1 MAVISANR
9 SNTIEFTQR
18 EGCDKRKRHSGSRKR
33 NRFLTTRFDS
43 IPGYLIAGNTA
54 IACVKQDDCISR
66 LRTSV
71 EHFYREFGMDFRLPA
86 LTGNFKYDLKELY
99 NYLSEHL
106 PENDMSIE
114 CVKDVKDS
122 DDFRFV
128 VYKSV
133 NKFDYYTIWTVPIH
147 KLSTCDE
154 QTRELLLHTFA
165 MLHRE
170 DMFLFP
176 KESYDFEYSL
186 GQLENDSW
194 GKEKLEVD
202 MDALEQWDDDYR
214 DYASSYVQGDIYH
227 LFEEIHSVEMQN
239 KGSLSSKVLELVR
252 QMKES
257 NYNDICL
264 LVAIEDVANLCK
276 EKWIADFHISKLKEI
291 YGDDFDN
298 GNQEPYEIM
307 DFCRTFIF
315 CYKQDDPIVEYLIDA
330 INSYADDFQVGNLMV
345 HSYIDDKDIKSK
357 LTDNY
362 PMRWAECIENLI
374 DALK

>member
-1 MAVISANR
+1 MAVISADR
-9 SNTIEFTQR
+9 SNSIKCAQR
-18 EGCDKRKRHSGSRKR
+18 EGCDKRKCHSGSRKR
-33 NRFLTTRFDS
+33 SRFLTKRFDS
-43 IPGYLIAGNTA
+43 IPGYMIAGNTA
-54 IACVKQDDCISR
+54 IDCRKQDDCISR

-71 EHFYREFGMDFRLPA
+71 ERFYSEFGMEFRLPA

-99 NYLSEHL
+99 NYLSGHL
-106 PENDMSIE
+106 PETDMSIE
-114 CVKDVKDS
+114 CVKDRKDS
-122 DDFRFV
+122 DNFRFV
-128 VYKSV
+128 VYKPV
-133 NKFDYYTIWTVPIH
+133 NKYDYYTIWTVPIH

-170 DMFLFP
+170 DMFLYP

-214 DYASSYVQGDIYH
+214 DYVSSYVQGDIYH

-239 KGSLSSKVLELVR
+239 KRSLSSKVLELVR
-252 QMKES
+252 RMKDS

-264 LVAIEDVANLCK
+264 LGAIEDVANICK
-276 EKWIADFHISKLKEI
+276 EEWISDFHISKLKEI

-298 GNQEPYEIM
+298 GNQETYEIM

-315 CYKQDDPIVEYLIDA
+315 CYKLDDPIVEYLIDA
-330 INSYADDFQVGNLMV
+330 INSCADDFQVGNLMV